1 MVATR
6 LREDTPGPRR
16 RLAPAIAV
24 QAPRVDVHE
33 RPIDLVLLGAA
44 FLLIAIGTVEIYS
57 SSAVYALKKYG
68 NSTFF
73 LERQL
78 MWLSVGFGAMWLG
91 ANISYRRLD
100 RLTYPL
106 LLLSLLLLASVLVL
120 GASINGARRWFVFGP
135 LSFQPV
141 EVAKLALIV
150 YLAHSLSKKAE
161 RMKTFTIGLVPHMVV
176 CAVMVAMLLKQ
187 PDLGSSI
194 ILGAMTLIVLF
205 VAGTKL
211 SYIMLA
217 VLAALPVG
225 YQMIVGTPWRMRRFM
240 AFFNPEAYSHGVAYQ
255 VVQSRIAIGSGGLGG
270 AGLGEGRQQL
280 GYMPEGHSDFIMSSV
295 GEELGFIG
303 FALVLILFAIIVW
316 RGVRAAIGA
325 RDAFGGY
332 LAFGII
338 VTFALQAVI
347 NTGVVLGALP
357 AKGLTLPLVSYG
369 GSSLVMAM
377 MFVGILLNVGRRP
390 ALRPSGRTA
399 ESHGGAQRHK
409 ERAIIKCGS

>member
-1 MVATR
+1 M
-6 LREDTPGPRR
+6 
-16 RLAPAIAV
+16 
-24 QAPRVDVHE
+24 
-33 RPIDLVLLGAA
+33 
-44 FLLIAIGTVEIYS
+44 LIAIGTVEVYS
-57 SSAVYALKKYG
+57 SSAVYALKKYE

-73 LERQL
+73 LERQV
-78 MWLSVGFGAMWLG
+78 MWLTLGFGAMWVG
-91 ANISYRRLD
+91 ANVNYRRLD

-106 LLLSLLLLASVLVL
+106 LLLSLFMLATVLVV
-120 GASINGARRWFVFGP
+120 GASLNGARRWFIVGP

-161 RMKTFTIGLVPHMVV
+161 RMKTFTIGLVPHLVV

-217 VLAALPVG
+217 VLAALPIG
-225 YQMIVGTPWRMRRFM
+225 YQMIVGTPWRMRRFL
-240 AFFNPEAYSHGVAYQ
+240 AFFNPEAYSQGVAYQ
-255 VVQSRIAIGSGGLGG
+255 VVQSRIAIGSGGLSG

-303 FALVLILFAIIVW
+303 FLLVLTLFAVIVW

-338 VTFALQAVI
+338 VMFALQAVI

-377 MFVGILLNVGRRP
+377 LFVGILLNIGRRP
-390 ALRPSGRTA
+390 ATRLHGRESGSHRGALR
-399 ESHGGAQRHK
+399 QR

>member
-1 MVATR
+1 MVAVR
-6 LREDTPGPRR
+6 FREDAAPPVA

-24 QAPRVDVHE
+24 QAPRETVYE
-33 RPIDLVLLGAA
+33 RPIDLVLLGAV
-44 FLLIAIGTVEIYS
+44 FVLIAIGTIEIYS
-57 SSAVYALKKYG
+57 SSAVYALNKYG
-68 NSTFF
+68 KSTFF

-78 MWLSVGFGAMWLG
+78 MWLGLGFGGMWM
-91 ANISYRRLD
+91 ATMIDYRRLN

-106 LLLSLLLLASVLVL
+106 LLFSLLMLVAVLFM
-120 GASINGARRWFVFGP
+120 GARLNGARRWFMFGP

-141 EVAKLALIV
+141 EVAKLGLIV

-161 RMKTFTIGLVPHMVV
+161 RVKSFTIGLVPHMVV
-176 CAVMVAMLLKQ
+176 CAVMVALLLKQ

-194 ILGAMTLIVLF
+194 ILGATTLTLLF

-211 SYIMLA
+211 SYISLA

-240 AFFNPEAYSHGVAYQ
+240 AFFNPEAYSQGIAYQ
-255 VVQSRIAIGSGGLGG
+255 IVQSRIAIGSGGFGG

-280 GYMPEGHSDFIMSSV
+280 GYMPEGHSDFIMSLV
-295 GEELGFIG
+295 GEELGFVG
-303 FALVLILFAIIVW
+303 FTLVLALFAIIVW
-316 RGVRAAIGA
+316 RGVRAAIGS

-332 LAFGII
+332 LAFGIV
-338 VTFALQAVI
+338 VTFALQALI

-369 GSSLVMAM
+369 GSSLVVAM
-377 MFVGILLNVGRRP
+377 TFVGILLNVGRRP
-390 ALRPSGRTA
+390 RRVVRDSSSGG
-399 ESHGGAQRHK
+399 HKGARHK
-409 ERAIIKCGS
+409 RERAIIKCGS